1 MKHKFIKNLTILV
14 VMLMANSAWSEEI
27 GLECKS
33 EDRLLVNWYRLDLE
47 KGTVR
52 YNTSTQ
58 NYLNTLKNL
67 IGTELSGDV
76 HNLMWREKELNERI
90 KINRKSLVMQRNNLF
105 WQCQFMNGS
114 QVIRKRDSYFKE
126 ILKNNKI

>member
-1 MKHKFIKNLTILV
+1 MKTITIL
-14 VMLMANSAWSEEI
+14 LTLFISAIAWTEEI

-33 EDRLLVNWYRLDLE
+33 KDQLLVNWYRLDLD

-58 NYLNTLKNL
+58 NYLKVLKNL

-76 HNLMWREKELNERI
+76 HDLMWREKEIDERI
-90 KINRKSLVMQRNNLF
+90 KINRKSLVMRRNNLF
-105 WQCQFMNGS
+105 WQCQNMNGS
-114 QVIRKRDSYFKE
+114 QIIRKRDAYFKE

>member
-1 MKHKFIKNLTILV
+1 MKTITIL
-14 VMLMANSAWSEEI
+14 LALFIFTIAWTEEI

-33 EDRLLVNWYRLDLE
+33 KDQLLVNWYRLDLD

-58 NYLNTLKNL
+58 NYLKVLKNL

-76 HNLMWREKELNERI
+76 HNLMWREKELEERI

-105 WQCQFMNGS
+105 WQCQNMNGS
-114 QVIRKRDSYFKE
+114 QIIRKRDAYFKE

>member
-1 MKHKFIKNLTILV
+1 MKTIVTLLALFIFTI
-14 VMLMANSAWSEEI
+14 AWTEEI

-33 EDRLLVNWYRLDLE
+33 KDQLLVNWYRLDLD

-58 NYLNTLKNL
+58 NYLKVLKNL

-76 HNLMWREKELNERI
+76 HDLMWREKELDERI

>member
-1 MKHKFIKNLTILV
+1 MKSLTIILLTL
-14 VMLMANSAWSEEI
+14 LMSLGAWSEEI

-33 EDRLLVNWYRLDLE
+33 DDRLLVNWYRLDLD

>member
-1 MKHKFIKNLTILV
+1 MKSLTITLLTL
-14 VMLMANSAWSEEI
+14 LMSLGAWSEEI

-33 EDRLLVNWYRLDLE
+33 EDRLLVNWYRLDLD

-67 IGTELSGDV
+67 IGTEVSGDV

>member
-1 MKHKFIKNLTILV
+1 MKTIVTLLALFIFTI
-14 VMLMANSAWSEEI
+14 AWTEEI

-33 EDRLLVNWYRLDLE
+33 KDQLLVNWYRLDLD

-58 NYLNTLKNL
+58 NYLKVLKNL

-76 HNLMWREKELNERI
+76 HNLMWREKELDERI

-105 WQCQFMNGS
+105 WQCQNMNGS
-114 QVIRKRDSYFKE
+114 QIIRKRDAYFKE

>member
-1 MKHKFIKNLTILV
+1 MKTITIL
-14 VMLMANSAWSEEI
+14 LALFISTIAWTEEI

-33 EDRLLVNWYRLDLE
+33 KDQLLVNWYRLDLD

-58 NYLNTLKNL
+58 NYLKVLKNL

-76 HNLMWREKELNERI
+76 HNLMWREKELEERI

-105 WQCQFMNGS
+105 WQCQNMNGS
-114 QVIRKRDSYFKE
+114 QIIRKRDAYFKE

>member
-1 MKHKFIKNLTILV
+1 
-14 VMLMANSAWSEEI
+14 
-27 GLECKS
+27 
-33 EDRLLVNWYRLDLE
+33 
-47 KGTVR
+47 
-52 YNTSTQ
+52 
-58 NYLNTLKNL
+58 
-67 IGTELSGDV
+67 
-76 HNLMWREKELNERI
+76 MWREKELNERI

>member
-1 MKHKFIKNLTILV
+1 MKTIVTLLALFIFTI
-14 VMLMANSAWSEEI
+14 AWTEEI

-33 EDRLLVNWYRLDLE
+33 EDQLLVNWYRLDLD

-58 NYLNTLKNL
+58 NYLKVLKNL

-76 HNLMWREKELNERI
+76 HDLMWREKELDERI
-90 KINRKSLVMQRNNLF
+90 KINRKSLEMQRNNLF
-105 WQCQFMNGS
+105 WQCQNMNGS
-114 QVIRKRDSYFKE
+114 QIIRKRDAYFKE

>member
-1 MKHKFIKNLTILV
+1 MKTIVTLLALFIFTI
-14 VMLMANSAWSEEI
+14 AWTEEI

-33 EDRLLVNWYRLDLE
+33 KDQLLVNWYRLDLD

-58 NYLNTLKNL
+58 NYLKVLKNL

-76 HNLMWREKELNERI
+76 HDLI
-90 KINRKSLVMQRNNLF
+90 
-105 WQCQFMNGS
+105 
-114 QVIRKRDSYFKE
+114 
-126 ILKNNKI
+126 

>member
-1 MKHKFIKNLTILV
+1 MKSLTITLLTL
-14 VMLMANSAWSEEI
+14 LMSLGAWSEEI

-33 EDRLLVNWYRLDLE
+33 DDRLLVNWYRLDLD

-76 HNLMWREKELNERI
+76 LNLMWREKELNERI

>member
-1 MKHKFIKNLTILV
+1 MKTITIL
-14 VMLMANSAWSEEI
+14 LALFIATIAWTEEI

-33 EDRLLVNWYRLDLE
+33 KDQLLVNWYRLDLD

-58 NYLNTLKNL
+58 NYLKVLKNL
-67 IGTELSGDV
+67 IGTELTGDV
-76 HNLMWREKELNERI
+76 HNLMWREKELEERI

-105 WQCQFMNGS
+105 WQCQNMNGS
-114 QVIRKRDSYFKE
+114 QIIRKRDAYFKE

>member
-1 MKHKFIKNLTILV
+1 MKSLTIVLLTLI
-14 VMLMANSAWSEEI
+14 MSLGAWSEEI

-33 EDRLLVNWYRLDLE
+33 DDRLLVNWYRLDLD

-76 HNLMWREKELNERI
+76 HNLMWREKDLNERI

>member
-1 MKHKFIKNLTILV
+1 MSLG
-14 VMLMANSAWSEEI
+14 AWSEEI

-33 EDRLLVNWYRLDLE
+33 DDRLLVNWYRLDLD

-105 WQCQFMNGS
+105 WQCQFMNRS

>member
-1 MKHKFIKNLTILV
+1 MKYLTITLLTLLIS
-14 VMLMANSAWSEEI
+14 MGTWAEEI

-33 EDRLLVNWYRLDLE
+33 EDRLLVNWYRLDLD

>member
-1 MKHKFIKNLTILV
+1 MKTITTLLALFIFTI
-14 VMLMANSAWSEEI
+14 AWTEEI

-33 EDRLLVNWYRLDLE
+33 KDQLLVNWYRLDLD

-58 NYLNTLKNL
+58 NYLKVLKNL
-67 IGTELSGDV
+67 IGTELTGDV
-76 HNLMWREKELNERI
+76 HNLMWREKELDERI

-105 WQCQFMNGS
+105 WQCQNMNGS
-114 QVIRKRDSYFKE
+114 QIIRKRDAYFKE

>member
-1 MKHKFIKNLTILV
+1 MKTIVTLLALFIFTI
-14 VMLMANSAWSEEI
+14 AWTEEI

-33 EDRLLVNWYRLDLE
+33 EDQLLVNWYRLDLD

-58 NYLNTLKNL
+58 NYLKVLKNL

-76 HNLMWREKELNERI
+76 HDLMWREKELDERI

>member
-1 MKHKFIKNLTILV
+1 MKTIVTLLALFIFTI
-14 VMLMANSAWSEEI
+14 AWTEEI

-33 EDRLLVNWYRLDLE
+33 KDQLLVNWYRLDLD

-58 NYLNTLKNL
+58 NYLKVLKNL

-76 HNLMWREKELNERI
+76 HNLMWREKELDERI

-105 WQCQFMNGS
+105 WQCQNMNGS
-114 QVIRKRDSYFKE
+114 QIMRKRDAYFKE

>member
-1 MKHKFIKNLTILV
+1 MKTIVTLLALFIFTI
-14 VMLMANSAWSEEI
+14 AWTEEI

-33 EDRLLVNWYRLDLE
+33 KDQLLVNWYRLDLD

-58 NYLNTLKNL
+58 NYLKVLKNL

-76 HNLMWREKELNERI
+76 HDLMWREKELDERI
-90 KINRKSLVMQRNNLF
+90 KINRKSLVMRRNNLL
-105 WQCQFMNGS
+105 WQCQNMNGS
-114 QVIRKRDSYFKE
+114 QIIRKRDAYFKE

>member
-1 MKHKFIKNLTILV
+1 MKTITIL
-14 VMLMANSAWSEEI
+14 LALFIFTIAWTEEI

-33 EDRLLVNWYRLDLE
+33 KDQLLVNWYRLDLD

-58 NYLNTLKNL
+58 NYLKVLKNL

-76 HNLMWREKELNERI
+76 HDLMWREKELEERI

-105 WQCQFMNGS
+105 WQCQNMNGS
-114 QVIRKRDSYFKE
+114 QIIRKRDAYFKE

>member
-1 MKHKFIKNLTILV
+1 MKTIVTLLALFIFTI
-14 VMLMANSAWSEEI
+14 AWTEEI

-33 EDRLLVNWYRLDLE
+33 EDQLLVNWYRLDLD

-58 NYLNTLKNL
+58 NYLKVLKNL

-76 HNLMWREKELNERI
+76 HDLMWREKELDERI
-90 KINRKSLVMQRNNLF
+90 NINRKSLVMRRNNLF
-105 WQCQFMNGS
+105 WQCQNMNGS
-114 QVIRKRDSYFKE
+114 QIIRKRDAYFKE

>member
-1 MKHKFIKNLTILV
+1 MKKLTILITI
-14 VMLMANSAWSEEI
+14 LLTTSALSEEI

-33 EDRLLVNWYRLDLE
+33 EDRLLVNWYRLDLD

-90 KINRKSLVMQRNNLF
+90 KISRKSLVMQRNNLF

-114 QVIRKRDSYFKE
+114 QVVRKRDSYFKE

>member
-1 MKHKFIKNLTILV
+1 MKTITIL
-14 VMLMANSAWSEEI
+14 LTLFISAIAWTEEI

-33 EDRLLVNWYRLDLE
+33 KDQLLVNWYRLDLD

-58 NYLNTLKNL
+58 NYLKVLKNL

-76 HNLMWREKELNERI
+76 HNLMWREKELDERI

-105 WQCQFMNGS
+105 WQCQNMNGS
-114 QVIRKRDSYFKE
+114 QIIRKRDAYFKE

>member
-1 MKHKFIKNLTILV
+1 MKSLTITLLTL
-14 VMLMANSAWSEEI
+14 LMSLGAWSEEI

-33 EDRLLVNWYRLDLE
+33 DDRLLVNWYRLDLD

-76 HNLMWREKELNERI
+76 HNLMWREKELNESFLQSKIFNWLI
-90 KINRKSLVMQRNNLF
+90 KKLEAVYE
-105 WQCQFMNGS
+105 WQS
-114 QVIRKRDSYFKE
+114 SYT
-126 ILKNNKI
+126 

>member
-1 MKHKFIKNLTILV
+1 MKSLTIILLTL
-14 VMLMANSAWSEEI
+14 LMSLGAWSEEI

-33 EDRLLVNWYRLDLE
+33 DDRLLVNWYRLDLD

-76 HNLMWREKELNERI
+76 LNLMWREKELNERI